1 MVEKLNF
8 AVIITVILNAF
19 ILIGAGHGLGVLLII
34 EVLSL
39 KFIFTDSA
47 IFNWSHYD
55 GRLMPVSFLSLIF
68 QILLLICLRIK
79 KWRLQKILITVF
91 SLFLVLIFFILVQD
105 FSKSNVDKFS
115 LISGIPFLISSFFLL
130 FKVNFVRKT

>member
-1 MVEKLNF
+1 MLEKLNF
-8 AVIITVILNAF
+8 PIITTVILNAF
-19 ILIGAGHGLGVLLII
+19 ILIGAGHGFGFLFIS

-39 KFIFTDSA
+39 NYIFTDSA
-47 IFNWSHYD
+47 VFNWSHYD

-79 KWRLQKILITVF
+79 KWRLKKTLITVF
-91 SLFLVLIFFILVQD
+91 SLFLVLIFFVLVQD

-115 LISGIPFLISSFFLL
+115 LIGGIPFLISSLFLL
-130 FKVNFVRKT
+130 LKVNFIKKN